1 MTILEALKSR
11 VKYPLDENLLLS
23 ILTNRELT
31 PADEYTAEVGTG
43 KAFMLCR
50 ADLLVA
56 QIDAAQVQEGGMSVS
71 LTDKSNFI
79 TIADSIYERFSE
91 PLIGQK
97 PQPKITAIY
106 EL

>member
-1 MTILEALKSR
+1 MTILEALRSR
-11 VKYPLDENLLLS
+11 VKYPLDENLLSS
-23 ILTNRELT
+23 ILTDRDLE
-31 PADEYTAEVGTG
+31 PIGEYTAQVGTG

-50 ADLLVA
+50 ADMLVA
-56 QIDAAQVQEGGMSVS
+56 QVDAVQIQEGGMSIS

-91 PLIGQK
+91 PLIGKK

-106 EL
+106 D